1 MPLAVAP
8 TEVVVLDFLFAPL
21 SDLVVPFLLFFSLFF
36 VLLLIGDGSKRVT
49 SSRRRDDVRWPW
61 SVALENMA
69 EGDDSSVVVVVG
81 GVDENCDCAWAILN
95 FKI

>member
-1 MPLAVAP
+1 M
-8 TEVVVLDFLFAPL
+8 LDFLFAPL

-61 SVALENMA
+61 SVVLEDMA
-69 EGDDSSVVVVVG
+69 EGDGDDSSVVVVVG
-81 GVDENCDCAWAILN
+81 GVDDR
-95 FKI
+95 

>member
-1 MPLAVAP
+1 M
-8 TEVVVLDFLFAPL
+8 
-21 SDLVVPFLLFFSLFF
+21 
-36 VLLLIGDGSKRVT
+36 LLLIGDGSKRVT

-81 GVDENCDCAWAILN
+81 GVDDR
-95 FKI
+95 